1 MTNNARKKKLL
12 ADLHYFQ
19 MQTRIDIN
27 SLKASRRKCKEIGAE
42 LRKLKKEENNARTIT
57 LDNRIHRRNRKT
69 NNRLHNQDI

>member
-19 MQTRIDIN
+19 MQTRIDVN

-42 LRKLKKEENNARTIT
+42 LRKLQKEEKNAKMLI
-57 LDNRIHRRNRKT
+57 LRK
-69 NNRLHNQDI
+69 RCCR